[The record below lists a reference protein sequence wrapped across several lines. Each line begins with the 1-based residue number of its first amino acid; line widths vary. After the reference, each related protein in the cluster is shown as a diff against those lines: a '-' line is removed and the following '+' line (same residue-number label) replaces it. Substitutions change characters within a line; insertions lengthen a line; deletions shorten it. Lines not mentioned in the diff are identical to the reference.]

1 MLRQYTHSVKCY
13 NRTMEKAEE
22 YIRREVHRLYWEH
35 DENCART
42 TLRILSGLTG
52 IAIGNQTLAAA
63 SGLHGAGGY
72 GAQCGLVEGAL
83 MFIVHYGNRKGL
95 ERDEIVK
102 LCHDFASEFERN
114 FSSLRCRELRPGGF
128 SPDDPPHLCEGL
140 SVKAIQFSYEF
151 LKDHM
156 G

>member
-1 MLRQYTHSVKCY
+1 
-13 NRTMEKAEE
+13 MEKAEE

-52 IAIGNQTLAAA
+52 IVIEEQTLAAA

-83 MFIVHYGNRKGL
+83 MFLGIVASLEGYEDIPGLCRK
-95 ERDEIVK
+95 
-102 LCHDFASEFERN
+102 FASLFESS
-114 FSSLRCRELRPGGF
+114 FGSLRCSELRPGGF
-128 SPDDPPHLCEGL
+128 SPSDPPHRCAELTGGSIIYAL
-140 SVKAIQFSYEF
+140 RF
-151 LKDHM
+151 LKAAFPPTCVAECDTLRVWSGM
-156 G
+156 